1 MRFYFLTVT
10 FLIAFFGASQGI
22 STTKYFS
29 NSRYLFSLDFKQT
42 SFSDW
47 SAGNFILREYFNGEK
62 IQTNK
67 IEGTINQE
75 YNEEEI
81 YFEVVDGFN
90 FYELIVLVHSDDKN
104 KVHFDVRL
112 ESDFFYSEADAKFT
126 EVKDGLKIYNVLGDV
141 DSTGRQLVLTYEEE
155 FFVDTLHN
163 RLESQGDSFVSE
175 RYLEPTEVVDA
186 SGNIYNTIKIGQ
198 QRWLD
203 HDLITNV
210 FNDGSAIPMLTEA
223 QWLLST
229 APGIVFKHDEGYL
242 YNSYALSDIRMCP
255 QGFHVPTVKDIEIL
269 YNEINPYDL
278 KVKIGNKVKYKVYPK
293 ALTPLILPMVGTVQ
307 LAMWSAAFGLDLA
320 MIATSAGVD
329 ILALSVDALLVG
341 PIAGWKT
348 VKKQNREITILA
360 EQYAKDPNTY
370 VNSKGEVC
378 VYNTNT
384 SRLNFVSND
393 VLLPKKYWQLNKTI
407 ESGIRSTG
415 KISSVLLDSQEFRS
429 LYEQFQDPELKLN
442 YTAFPLTKGQFHLTS
457 SVNSFLGEMNSFFY
471 NIPFLLPYATITDED
486 YSSTKIRSI
495 EIGGFRLY
503 STNEQVLFLLLQDNG
518 SETFANQFKFN
529 LSQRSNF
536 IVSDTEGRTASATLA
551 GISYIDKYGI
561 SVWGIGHPKAKTNNS
576 NQVKNELKRVNSKDV
591 DTKTISTIRCVAD

>member
-22 STTKYFS
+22 SITKYFS
-29 NSRYLFSLDFKQT
+29 NGRYLFSLDFNQT

-62 IQTNK
+62 INTSR
-67 IEGTINQE
+67 INGVINNQDYLE
-75 YNEEEI
+75 MGDQFYLEDALLSINVSINEKNQVKFDI
-81 YFEVVDGFN
+81 N
-90 FYELIVLVHSDDKN
+90 SLNTELQI
-104 KVHFDVRL
+104 
-112 ESDFFYSEADAKFT
+112 DFIKFT
-126 EVKDGLKIYNVLGDV
+126 ELDDNIKRYNLLGEI
-141 DSTGRQLVLTYEEE
+141 DSTGRQLVRTYEEE

-163 RLESQGDSFVSE
+163 RIESQGDAFVSE
-175 RYLEPTEVVDA
+175 RYLEPTEVLDG
-186 SGNIYNTIKIGQ
+186 SGNIYNTVKIGQ

-203 HDLITNV
+203 HDLITSV
-210 FNDGSAIPMLTEA
+210 FNDGSSIPMLTEA

-293 ALTPLILPMVGTVQ
+293 ALTPLIFPMVGTVQ

-320 MIATSAGVD
+320 MFTTTAAIDV
-329 ILALSVDALLVG
+329 LALSADALLLA
-341 PIAGWKT
+341 PFAGWKT

-370 VNSKGEVC
+370 VNSKGQ
-378 VYNTNT
+378 VYTYNANTYQFNLI
-384 SRLNFVSND
+384 SKNV
-393 VLLPKKYWQLNKTI
+393 VLPKKYWQTSKLI
-407 ESGIRSTG
+407 EFVNSDQYTSPIFT
-415 KISSVLLDSQEFRS
+415 VLIDSQNFIS
-429 LYEQFQDPELKLN
+429 VFDQFQDPEIKLHYN
-442 YTAFPLTKGQFHLTS
+442 VFPLTKGHFHVTS
-457 SVNSFLGEMNSFFY
+457 SLNSFLSEVNGFFY
-471 NIPFLLPYATITDED
+471 NIPFLFPHATITDED
-486 YSSTKIRSI
+486 YPSTKIRLI
-495 EIGGFRLY
+495 EIGGFRLK

-518 SETFANQFKFN
+518 SKTFANQYEFN

-536 IVSDTEGRTASATLA
+536 IVSDAKGRTAPATLA
-551 GISYIDKYGI
+551 GISYLDKNGI